1 MIRPYRKDIDGLRA
15 IAVTS
20 VIAFHVQWT
29 LFRGGFVGVDVF
41 FVISGYLI
49 GSMIIDEV
57 SAGRFSLVAFYER
70 RVRRILPAL
79 AVMMLAVSVAAY
91 VYMLPNELERYANSL
106 LAATF
111 SVSNFYFASNSGYF
125 MPAATTFPLLHT
137 WSLAIEEQFYIFL
150 PLFVLLVHRLWRGG
164 LWLVLLA
171 ATLLSLALSVRS
183 AFQGPPSD
191 FYMPQLRAWELLLG
205 TLIAWNR
212 LPALSSRLLREG
224 ASLLGI
230 VLIIVSATTFTSWTP
245 FPGYM
250 ALVPCLGA
258 ALIIAAGRSG
268 DSLVARGL
276 SLPPLVFIG
285 RISYS
290 LYLWHWPIFV
300 FIKMSEHFPAEQHNT
315 ATRLLAVAATL
326 VIASLSWKY
335 IETPFR
341 SGPWRPARRPLF
353 ATAAAAVV
361 VLGGIG
367 LSFGLLQGLPN
378 RFSPPALAI
387 LAQMQRTN
395 EPVNYFRSGVCFL
408 DREDKVDFLTSKGC
422 LQTDPSRPDY
432 LLIGDSYA
440 AHLWYGLSQRFDKIN
455 VMQATA
461 AGCTPLPERRFTRIC
476 NEVMRFLFSDYL
488 LHHKPDRLVLSAEW
502 LQADLPQLGQV
513 LDWAAAHDIR
523 VILMGP
529 IMRYD
534 DRLPRLLAF
543 AIEEKNPRLPDE
555 HRLDYRA
562 LDQSLRRLAHE
573 KGATYVSLLD
583 LLCKEAVCETLAGP
597 EMPLQFDDGHLTKAG
612 SVFVAERLRASDAFS
627 SDLAEVK

>member
-20 VIAFHVQWT
+20 VIAFHAQWT

-49 GSMIIDEV
+49 GSMIIDDV
-57 SAGRFSLVAFYER
+57 SAGRFSLVGFYER

-79 AVMMLAVSVAAY
+79 AVMMLAVSVLAY
-91 VYMLPNELERYANSL
+91 IYMLPNELERYADSL

-111 SVSNFYFASNSGYF
+111 SVSNFYFAKTSGYF
-125 MPAATTFPLLHT
+125 MPAATTYPLLHT

-150 PLFVLLVHRLWRGG
+150 PLFVLVVHRLWRRG

-183 AFQGPPSD
+183 AFQGPSSD

-205 TLIAWNR
+205 SLIAWNR
-212 LPALSSRLLREG
+212 LPALPSRLWRDATG
-224 ASLLGI
+224 LLGI
-230 VLIIVSATTFTSWTP
+230 ALILVAATTFVSWTP
-245 FPGYM
+245 FPGYA

-258 ALIIAAGRSG
+258 GLIIAAGRSG
-268 DSLVARGL
+268 DSFVARGL
-276 SLPPLVFIG
+276 SLPPLVFLG

-300 FIKMSEHFPAEQHNT
+300 FIKMSEHFPAEHHKT

-326 VIASLSWKY
+326 VAATLSWRY
-335 IETPFR
+335 VETPFR
-341 SGPWRPARRPLF
+341 SGPWRPSRRRLF
-353 ATAAAAVV
+353 TTAAGAVV
-361 VLGGIG
+361 LLGGIG
-367 LSFGLLQGLPN
+367 FGFGLLRGLPN
-378 RFSPPALAI
+378 RFSPTALAI
-387 LAQMQRTN
+387 LAQMHRTN
-395 EPVNYFRSGVCFL
+395 EPDNYFRSGACFL
-408 DREDKVDFLTSKGC
+408 DREDKVDYLTSKGC
-422 LQTDPSRPDY
+422 LQMDSSRPNY

-440 AHLWYGLSQRFDKIN
+440 AHLWYGLSQAFDKIN

-461 AGCTPLPERRFTRIC
+461 AGCTPLPERKFTRIC
-476 NEVMRFLFSDYL
+476 NGVMRFLFSDYL

-502 LQADLPQLGQV
+502 LPADLPQLAQV
-513 LDWAAAHDIR
+513 LDWATAHGIR

-529 IMRYD
+529 IIRYD

-543 AIEEKNPRLPDE
+543 AIEEDNPRLPDE
-555 HRLDYRA
+555 HRLDYRP
-562 LDQSLRRLAHE
+562 LDQSLRQLAHE

-583 LLCKEAVCETLAGP
+583 LLCKAAVCETMAGP

-612 SVFVAERLRASDAFS
+612 SLLVGERLRASGVLS

>member
-1 MIRPYRKDIDGLRA
+1 MNRPYRKDIDGLRA
-15 IAVTS
+15 IAVTA
-20 VIAFHVQWT
+20 VIAFHAQWT

-57 SAGRFSLVAFYER
+57 SAGRFSLLAFYER

-79 AVMMLAVSVAAY
+79 AVMMLVVSVFAY
-91 VYMLPNELERYANSL
+91 VYMLPNELQRYANSL

-150 PLFVLLVHRLWRGG
+150 PLLVLLVHRLWRRG

-183 AFQGPPSD
+183 ALQGPPSD

-212 LPALSSRLLREG
+212 LPAPRAKIWREG
-224 ASLLGI
+224 ASVVGI
-230 VLIIVSATTFTSWTP
+230 VLIIVAATTLTSWTP
-245 FPGYM
+245 FPGYA
-250 ALVPCLGA
+250 ALVPCVGT
-258 ALIIAAGRSG
+258 ALIIAAGRWG
-268 DSLVARGL
+268 DSLVARAL
-276 SLPPLVFIG
+276 SLPPLVFLG

-300 FIKMSEHFPAEQHNT
+300 FIKMSEHFPAEQNK
-315 ATRLLAVAATL
+315 AVVRLLAVAATL
-326 VIASLSWKY
+326 IISTLSWKY
-335 IETPFR
+335 VETPFR

-353 ATAAAAVV
+353 ITAAAAVV

-367 LSFGLLQGLPN
+367 LSFALLQGLPN
-378 RFSPPALAI
+378 RFSPAALAI

-395 EPVNYFRSGVCFL
+395 EPDNYFRSGVCFL
-408 DREDKVDFLTSKGC
+408 DREDKVEFLVSKGC
-422 LQTDPSRPDY
+422 LERDPSRPNY

-440 AHLWYGLSQRFDKIN
+440 AHLWYGLSQTFDKIN
-455 VMQATA
+455 LMQATA

-476 NEVMRFLFSDYL
+476 NDVMRFLFSDYL
-488 LHHKPDRLVLSAEW
+488 LKHKPDRLVLSAEW
-502 LQADLPQLGQV
+502 LQADLPQLAQV
-513 LDWAAAHDIR
+513 LDWAKAHDIK

-543 AIEEKNPRLPDE
+543 AIQEKNPRLPDA

-562 LDQSLRRLAHE
+562 LDEGLRKLAQE
-573 KGATYVSLLD
+573 KGVPYVSLLD
-583 LLCKEAVCETLAGP
+583 LMCKDGACETLASP

-612 SVFVAERLRASDAFS
+612 SVVLAERLKASGGFVPDA
-627 SDLAEVK
+627 AAAK

>member
-20 VIAFHVQWT
+20 VIAFHAQWT
-29 LFRGGFVGVDVF
+29 LFGGGFVGVDVF

-49 GSMIIDEV
+49 GSMIIDDV
-57 SAGRFSLVAFYER
+57 SAGRFSLVGFYER
-70 RVRRILPAL
+70 RIRRILPAL
-79 AVMMLAVSVAAY
+79 AVMMVATSVLAY
-91 VYMLPNELERYANSL
+91 LYMLPNELERYADSL

-111 SVSNFYFASNSGYF
+111 SVSNFYFARNSGYF

-150 PLFVLLVHRLWRGG
+150 PLFVLLVHRLWRRG
-164 LWLVLLA
+164 LWPALLV
-171 ATLLSLALSVRS
+171 ATLLSLAFSIGS
-183 AFQGPPSD
+183 AFQGPSSD

-205 TLIAWNR
+205 SLIAWNR
-212 LPALSSRLLREG
+212 LPALTSRLQREA

-230 VLIIVSATTFTSWTP
+230 VLMVVAATTFVSWTP
-245 FPGYM
+245 FPGYA

-258 ALIIAAGRSG
+258 ALVIAAGRSG
-268 DSLVARGL
+268 DSFVARGL
-276 SLPPLVFIG
+276 SLPPLVFLG

-300 FIKMSEHFPAEQHNT
+300 FIKMSENFPAEQDKT
-315 ATRLLAVAATL
+315 VIRLLAVAATL
-326 VIASLSWKY
+326 VAATLSWRY
-335 IETPFR
+335 VETPFR
-341 SGPWRPARRPLF
+341 SGPWRPSRRRLF
-353 ATAAAAVV
+353 TAAAGAVV
-361 VLGGIG
+361 LLGGIG
-367 LSFGLLQGLPN
+367 LGFGLLQGLPN
-378 RFSPPALAI
+378 RFSPTALAI

-395 EPVNYFRSGVCFL
+395 EPDNYFRSGACFL
-408 DREDKVDFLTSKGC
+408 DREDKVDYLTSKGC
-422 LQTDPSRPDY
+422 LQTDPSRPNY

-440 AHLWYGLSQRFDKIN
+440 AHLWYGLSHAFDKIN

-461 AGCTPLPERRFTRIC
+461 AGCTPLPERKFTRIC
-476 NEVMRFLFSDYL
+476 NGVMRFLFSDYL

-502 LQADLPQLGQV
+502 LPADLPQLAQV
-513 LDWAAAHDIR
+513 LDWATAHDIR

-534 DRLPRLLAF
+534 DRLPAF
-543 AIEEKNPRLPDE
+543 AIEEDNPDLPDA

-562 LDQSLRRLAHE
+562 LDQSLRELAHE

-597 EMPLQFDDGHLTKAG
+597 GVPLQFDDGHLTKAG
-612 SVFVAERLRASDAFS
+612 SLLVGERLRTSGAFT
-627 SDLAEVK
+627 SDLAEAK

>member
-1 MIRPYRKDIDGLRA
+1 MIRSYRKDIDGLRA

-20 VIAFHVQWT
+20 VIAFHAQWT
-29 LFRGGFVGVDVF
+29 LFSGGFVGVDVF

-49 GSMIIDEV
+49 GSMIIDDV
-57 SAGRFSLVAFYER
+57 SAGRFSLVGFYER
-70 RVRRILPAL
+70 RIRRILPAL
-79 AVMMLAVSVAAY
+79 AVMMVATSVLAY
-91 VYMLPNELERYANSL
+91 LYMLPNELERYADSL

-111 SVSNFYFASNSGYF
+111 SVSNFYFARNSGYF

-150 PLFVLLVHRLWRGG
+150 PLFVLLVHRLWRRG

-171 ATLLSLALSVRS
+171 ATLLSLAFSVRS

-205 TLIAWNR
+205 SLIAWNR
-212 LPALSSRLLREG
+212 LPALTSRIWREAAG
-224 ASLLGI
+224 LLGI
-230 VLIIVSATTFTSWTP
+230 VLIIVSATTFLSWTP
-245 FPGYM
+245 FPGYA

-258 ALIIAAGRSG
+258 ALVIAAGRSG
-268 DSLVARGL
+268 DSFVARGL
-276 SLPPLVFIG
+276 SLPPLVFLG

-300 FIKMSEHFPAEQHNT
+300 FIKMSEHFPAERHTT
-315 ATRLLAVAATL
+315 ATRVLAVAATL
-326 VIASLSWKY
+326 IIATLSWKY
-335 IETPFR
+335 VETPFR
-341 SGPWRPARRPLF
+341 SGPWRPSRRRLF
-353 ATAAAAVV
+353 ATAAGAVV
-361 VLGGIG
+361 LLGGIG
-367 LSFGLLQGLPN
+367 LGFGLLQGLPN
-378 RFSPPALAI
+378 RFSPTALAI
-387 LAQMQRTN
+387 LAQMQTN
-395 EPVNYFRSGVCFL
+395 DPVNYFRSGACFL
-408 DREDKVDFLTSKGC
+408 DREDKVDLLTSKGC
-422 LQTDPSRPDY
+422 LQTDSSRPNY

-440 AHLWYGLSQRFDKIN
+440 AHLWYGLSQTFDKIN

-461 AGCTPLPERRFTRIC
+461 AGCTPLPERKFTRIC
-476 NEVMRFLFSDYL
+476 NDVMRFLFSDYL

-502 LQADLPQLGQV
+502 QRADVPQLAQV

-529 IMRYD
+529 IVRYD

-543 AIEEKNPRLPDE
+543 AIEENNPRLPDE

-562 LDQSLRRLAHE
+562 LDQSMRRLAQE

-583 LLCKEAVCETLAGP
+583 LLCKEAVCETLVGP
-597 EMPLQFDDGHLTKAG
+597 GMPLQLDDGHLTKAG
-612 SVFVAERLRASDAFS
+612 SVLVGERLRASGAFS

>member
-1 MIRPYRKDIDGLRA
+1 
-15 IAVTS
+15 
-20 VIAFHVQWT
+20 
-29 LFRGGFVGVDVF
+29 
-41 FVISGYLI
+41 
-49 GSMIIDEV
+49 
-57 SAGRFSLVAFYER
+57 
-70 RVRRILPAL
+70 
-79 AVMMLAVSVAAY
+79 
-91 VYMLPNELERYANSL
+91 
-106 LAATF
+106 
-111 SVSNFYFASNSGYF
+111 
-125 MPAATTFPLLHT
+125 
-137 WSLAIEEQFYIFL
+137 
-150 PLFVLLVHRLWRGG
+150 
-164 LWLVLLA
+164 VLLA

-183 AFQGPPSD
+183 ALQGPPSD

-205 TLIAWNR
+205 TLIAWSR
-212 LPALSSRLLREG
+212 FPALTSRLWREAG
-224 ASLLGI
+224 SLLGVILVI
-230 VLIIVSATTFTSWTP
+230 VAATTFTSWTP
-245 FPGYM
+245 FPGYA

-268 DSLVARGL
+268 DSFVARGL
-276 SLPPLVFIG
+276 SLPPLVFLG

-300 FIKMSEHFPAEQHNT
+300 FIKMSEHFPAEQGKT
-315 ATRLLAVAATL
+315 VTRLLAVAATL
-326 VIASLSWKY
+326 IIATLSWKY
-335 IETPFR
+335 VETPFR

-367 LSFGLLQGLPN
+367 LGFALLQGLPN
-378 RFSPPALAI
+378 RFSPAALAI

-422 LQTDPSRPDY
+422 LQWDPSRPNY

-440 AHLWYGLSQRFDKIN
+440 AHLWYGLSQTFDKIN

-461 AGCTPLPERRFTRIC
+461 AGCTPLPARRFTRIC
-476 NEVMRFLFSDYL
+476 NDVMGFLFSDYL
-488 LHHKPDRLVLSAEW
+488 LKHKPDRLVLSAEW
-502 LQADLPQLGQV
+502 LQADLPQLAQV
-513 LDWAAAHDIR
+513 LDWATAHDIR

-543 AIEEKNPRLPDE
+543 AIEEKNPRLPDQ

-562 LDQSLRRLAHE
+562 LDDSLRKLAQE

-583 LLCKEAVCETLAGP
+583 LLCKEGACETLASP

-612 SVFVAERLRASDAFS
+612 SVLVAERLRAAGSFA